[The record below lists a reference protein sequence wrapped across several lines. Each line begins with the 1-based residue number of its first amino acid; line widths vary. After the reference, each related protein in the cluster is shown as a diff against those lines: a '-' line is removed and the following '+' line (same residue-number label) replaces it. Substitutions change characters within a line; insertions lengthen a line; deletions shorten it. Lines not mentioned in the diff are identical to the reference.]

1 MQSASGPGTTI
12 VHLSPKN
19 HTILQQKVV
28 SMFYSVKLLPTLL
41 AVVLQLVE

>member
-19 HTILQQKVV
+19 HTILQQGGQHVLLSKIGKVK
-28 SMFYSVKLLPTLL
+28 YTDN
-41 AVVLQLVE
+41 